1 MNIYV
6 TIIISIISRLIVYFS
21 MENLL
26 LYYDISTKKYWH
38 TIVKLII
45 GVILSVVLSTVVI
58 KLIIEPAVYD
68 FITEKAMEY
77 KLGARGLRSICE
89 SLFTQAMF
97 EMPGTEATEFNV
109 TLDYATQMFDKSKL
123 STLKVA

>member
-58 KLIIEPAVYD
+58 KLIIEPNHL
-68 FITEKAMEY
+68 FIT
-77 KLGARGLRSICE
+77 
-89 SLFTQAMF
+89 
-97 EMPGTEATEFNV
+97 
-109 TLDYATQMFDKSKL
+109 
-123 STLKVA
+123 